1 MAKLYILTGPPGV
14 GKSTVSKKLAERLP
28 KSALIEGDE
37 IYHQVVGGYAPAW
50 KEGNHLDLFWKICLD
65 MIRTYLENGYDVV
78 FNYIVNPY
86 NLEFITNCL
95 EEFEIKFTVLLV
107 DEKTL
112 LARDSMRDVECQM
125 KERCI
130 TLLNS
135 FKNKGFDEKYLLDSS
150 NLSVDETVD
159 FIENDERFE
168 L

>member
-112 LARDSMRDVECQM
+112 LARDSMRDEECQM